1 MRLLKPLSTIKLVA
15 TVMVVSLLPWLNH
28 WEGGLG
34 FQPAVELA
42 CVVGHFGSKTA
53 QPANMR
59 KNKNPT
65 HPHLRSLMIGFTES
79 LSSGTNAGVEAKSYG
94 ARFDRSGLESKP

>member
-1 MRLLKPLSTIKLVA
+1 MKRNACHDTLVQTLGNTTA
-15 TVMVVSLLPWLNH
+15 WLNH

-34 FQPAVELA
+34 VQPSVELA

-53 QPANMR
+53 QPANV
-59 KNKNPT
+59 KENKKPT
-65 HPHLRSLMIGFTES
+65 HPHLRSLIVGFTES

-94 ARFDRSGLESKP
+94 ARFDRSGLES

>member
-1 MRLLKPLSTIKLVA
+1 MRSNACHDTLVQTLGNTTA
-15 TVMVVSLLPWLNH
+15 WLNH

-34 FQPAVELA
+34 VQPAVELA

-53 QPANMR
+53 QPVSVRAN
-59 KNKNPT
+59 KKPT

-79 LSSGTNAGVEAKSYG
+79 LSSGTNAGLRQRAMVLASTP
-94 ARFDRSGLESKP
+94 D